1 MKSKKFQRL
10 REEFRYPFKKGEI
23 VNRNDKIFWYLKIGV
38 VPIFLL
44 SIFSPL
50 DLFHVGYLAAAA
62 FFYRPEYWN
71 QKLKRKKQKHADFLK
86 IIENHNVDFHE
97 GKSDLSSETATDLKD
112 LYVDSHS
119 LDLPYLSTDT
129 TKPKTLTLKT
139 EDFQKAK
146 KKAYF
151 IAILGYFLFKVIQF
165 IAGSLLILFLT
176 IYFYAGEGVEM
187 GFIETFW
194 SLADGWSELYAFEF
208 TLQGLGLWIPLIM
221 LLKEYLNRDLYAQAL
236 SQKTLKE
243 SETKTMN
250 IPGIEGKENS
260 LSLKMQYL
268 CDFCNQGRYVT
279 SVSCLKCGSKSA
291 YVGKENDRNNKLFY
305 LYSVFAIWFLYRGG
319 PGIYMWLNPPDLRGW
334 NLFVYNL
341 KFFTGWDIERGLGL
355 FPSLSSVSV
364 IEIIIFFVGLILAR
378 HFIKKH

>member
-1 MKSKKFQRL
+1 MKSKKFQQL

-44 SIFSPL
+44 SIFSRL
-50 DLFHVGYLAAAA
+50 DFFHMGYLAAAA

-71 QKLKRKKQKHADFLK
+71 QKLKRKKQKYTDFLK

-119 LDLPYLSTDT
+119 LDLPYLSRDT

-151 IAILGYFLFKVIQF
+151 IAILGYFLFKVIEF
-165 IAGSLLILFLT
+165 IVVSLLILFYT
-176 IYFYAGEGVEM
+176 WIYFYAGEGVEM

-194 SLADGWSELYAFEF
+194 SFVFELYAFEF
-208 TLQGLGLWIPLIM
+208 TLPGPGLWIPLIM
-221 LLKEYLNRDLYAQAL
+221 LLKEYLNIDLYAQAL
-236 SQKTLKE
+236 NQKTLKE

-260 LSLKMQYL
+260 LSLKMKYH

-305 LYSVFAIWFLYRGG
+305 LYSVSAIWFLYRGG
-319 PGIYMWLNPPDLRGW
+319 PGIYMWLNQPDLRGW

-341 KFFTGWDIERGLGL
+341 KFFTGWDVERGLGL
-355 FPSLSSVSV
+355 YPSLSSVSV
-364 IEIIIFFVGLILAR
+364 TEIIIFFVGLILGR
-378 HFIKKH
+378 YFIKNY